1 MTREE
6 AHAVLEECLK
16 HGERINLYGEI
27 RFTVQFE
34 RGKIRQIVDEGWKK
48 NTRTKKLTTP

>member
-6 AHAVLEECLK
+6 AHNVLEECLK

-27 RFTVQFE
+27 RFTIQFE
-34 RGKIRQIVDEGWKK
+34 RGKLRQIVDEGWKK
-48 NTRTKKLTTP
+48 NTRTPTTP